1 LTSVIVDSVRAILFS
16 GLVALFS
23 LPSLVT
29 KTLPKKILIFNAI
42 TILIATVQATYEQE
56 KETSQYF

>member
-42 TILIATVQATYEQE
+42 TIFIAIIQATYEQE
-56 KETSQYF
+56 TETS